1 MVRAAVLCIVHT
13 VLVRAVNHYDG
24 KQHRGDSQDTPRVFA
39 RHDVAAGGA
48 TLLAACGAQPQATS
62 GNASGSASAS
72 ASASKSV
79 RSDYSGVA
87 VLEGYTSKP
96 ADYQPGTRTET
107 SKNASVPVKTAVVN
121 ENSVEGLYQSIVF
134 FGAALEYY
142 MRTGKTEPLREYTID
157 KSELK
162 NLVEPESGTVGEK
175 LIKGEA
181 WMHDASVVIT
191 MLTPQPEREGDT
203 YNWNIRLTMDPGEF
217 IASKDRVQEAPSEA
231 ERKDEVERT
240 LHGVYENGAWKLT
253 GMRAYSSSSSSAS
266 ASSSSSDS

>member
-1 MVRAAVLCIVHT
+1 MKNVTRRSALGMV
-13 VLVRAVNHYDG
+13 
-24 KQHRGDSQDTPRVFA
+24 
-39 RHDVAAGGA
+39 VAAGGA

-62 GNASGSASAS
+62 GSASASDSVSAS

-96 ADYQPGTRTET
+96 SDYQPATRTEP
-107 SKNASVPVKTAVVN
+107 SKNAPVPVKPAVAN
-121 ENSVEGLYQSIVF
+121 ENSVEGLYQSIAF
-134 FGAALEYY
+134 FGAAIEYY
-142 MRTGKTEPLREYTID
+142 MRTGKTEPLRECALD

-162 NLVEPESGTVGEK
+162 SMIEPESGTLGEK
-175 LIKGEA
+175 LVKGEA

-191 MLTPQPEREGDT
+191 MLSAQPEREGDT

-217 IASKDRVQEAPSEA
+217 IASKDRVQEAPSES

-253 GMRAYSSSSSSAS
+253 GMRTSSSSSSSAS
-266 ASSSSSDS
+266 ASASAS